1 MELEPRPDEV
11 TVIQYLRPFGKPSKV
26 FAPVGEE
33 YVAKAKGMILSAE
46 VLRTGEVMVY
56 ARWADE
62 AEEKEINELAVNK
75 PSLLSDFIGP
85 TAALQRLIDRKLAEK
100 CPYPEKTCEE
110 CRNEKIDPRI
120 DSIKAA
126 QKTFGVKP

>member
-26 FAPVGEE
+26 FAPVGED

-46 VLRTGEVMVY
+46 VLRTGQLMLYV
-56 ARWADE
+56 RWE
-62 AEEKEINELAVNK
+62 NEPEEKEINAMAFNG
-75 PSLLSDFIGP
+75 PGPDGP
-85 TAALQRLIDRKLAEK
+85 TETLKGLIDRKLAEK
-100 CPYPEKTCEE
+100 K
-110 CRNEKIDPRI
+110 
-120 DSIKAA
+120 DSVKKA